1 MLVRDR
7 MSRSVIAVGAGD
19 GIERAQRLMRE
30 HAMRHLPV
38 LHHTQLIGIL
48 SDRDLRGN
56 GAAKSVREVMTVRP
70 IAIAPDAS
78 VDEAA
83 CVMQAHKISALPVV
97 EKRRVV
103 GMLTTTD
110 VLQAFVDWSG
120 VAEPTTR
127 IVVTCGGDGGAER
140 RIRQIVLACHAELK
154 WLHRQ
159 GGSLHLRLKTRRVDD
174 VATALEAA
182 GFPVTAVVASREA
195 APRTGGRRKSV

>member
-7 MSRSVIAVGAGD
+7 MSRKVIAVGAGD
-19 GIERAQRLMRE
+19 AIERAQHLMRE

-38 LHHTQLIGIL
+38 MRETRLIGIL
-48 SDRDLRGN
+48 SDRDLRGT

-103 GMLTTTD
+103 GMLTTSD
-110 VLQAFVDWSG
+110 VLQAFVDLSG
-120 VAEPTTR
+120 AAEPTTR
-127 IVVTCGGDGGAER
+127 IVVTCGTGGGAER
-140 RIRQIVLACHAELK
+140 QIRQIVLGCHAELK

-159 GGSLHLRLKTRRVDD
+159 GGSLHVRLKTRRLDD
-174 VATALEAA
+174 LVTALEGA
-182 GFPVTAVVASREA
+182 GFPVTAVVASCDGA
-195 APRTGGRRKSV
+195 ARRGRRSIG